1 MDAKKA
7 IATGRDPETLGLLGA
22 EGLWAPRTQGG
33 SRGLPGG
40 AEGIRTADLRSVGT
54 RALDAQSLQPS
65 PFRAVI
71 R

>member
-1 MDAKKA
+1 LDAKKA

-40 AEGIRTADLRSVGT
+40 AAGIRTTMRSGRWP
-54 RALDAQSLQPS
+54 RAQEFQRRFS
-65 PFRAVI
+65 
-71 R
+71 